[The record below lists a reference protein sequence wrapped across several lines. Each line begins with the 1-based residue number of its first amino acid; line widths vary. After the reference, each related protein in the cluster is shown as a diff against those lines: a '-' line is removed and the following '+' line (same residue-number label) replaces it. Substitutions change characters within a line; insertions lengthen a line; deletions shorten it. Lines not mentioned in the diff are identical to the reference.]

1 MYTTGDI
8 LKKINVSRPTLYKL
22 CKNKGVKPHR
32 TAGGNY
38 RFTEVQVKKLLN
50 QKLDPRDID
59 EKFVNAVND
68 VWVIF
73 KKLAEDIWGLE
84 GEEKLIEILENN
96 KQDIFLLNLS
106 NFK

>member
-1 MYTTGDI
+1 MYTTGEATR
-8 LKKINVSRPTLYKL
+8 LLNVSRPTLYKL
-22 CKNKGVKPHR
+22 CKDKGIEPNK

-38 RFTEVQVKKLLN
+38 RFTEIQIKKLLN
-50 QKLDPRDID
+50 QNLDTRNIE

-68 VWVIF
+68 VWIIF

-84 GEEKLIEILENN
+84 GEKKLIEILEKN

-106 NFK
+106 DFK